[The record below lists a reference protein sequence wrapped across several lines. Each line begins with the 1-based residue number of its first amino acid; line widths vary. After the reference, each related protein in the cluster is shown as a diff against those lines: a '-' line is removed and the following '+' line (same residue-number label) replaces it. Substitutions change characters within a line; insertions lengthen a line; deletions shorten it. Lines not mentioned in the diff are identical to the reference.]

1 MYKRTKLNTD
11 PFKHKNLITE
21 QKHKY
26 SIKFIYKESDNFLYD
41 NEWRFLCWQRNELR
55 LLKFTFALFVLGV

>member
-11 PFKHKNLITE
+11 PFKHKNIITE

-26 SIKFIYKESDNFLYD
+26 STKFIYKESDNFLYD
-41 NEWRFLCWQRNELR
+41 NE
-55 LLKFTFALFVLGV
+55 